1 MDFRVPIARI
11 EQERHEEAR
20 LLSGVVRTDEAVFN
34 VPRLG
39 KSHLRAWQHH
49 EPIMLLDNGKRVYR
63 FYPWESRIAFADDYI
78 YTDVSIYDYLK
89 RLRADGE
96 NVRQYNSIWYY
107 F

>member
-1 MDFRVPIARI
+1 MSQGWANHIK
-11 EQERHEEAR
+11 
-20 LLSGVVRTDEAVFN
+20 G
-34 VPRLG
+34 
-39 KSHLRAWQHH
+39 AWQHQ
-49 EPIMLLDNGKRVYR
+49 EPIMLLDNGKGVYR

-89 RLRADGE
+89 RLRADGIRE